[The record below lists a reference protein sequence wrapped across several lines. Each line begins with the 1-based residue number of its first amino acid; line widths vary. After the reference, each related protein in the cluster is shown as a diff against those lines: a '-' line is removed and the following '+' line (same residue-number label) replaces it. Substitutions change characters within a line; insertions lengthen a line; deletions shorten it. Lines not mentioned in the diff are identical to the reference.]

1 MKTKSQPKY
10 ICPYTKIQHKLSP
23 WRAVGMPRLS
33 SPNWLCVTSLRA
45 HHLSASCFVSP
56 IFQMGIIVLALPT
69 SQNCWKGQMRKCMW
83 KLFEKLKVLPN
94 CKGINSSR
102 RRGRSGLFAGN
113 GELAR
118 RVNSEQRSEGDC
130 RGTLAIRPVRESLPP
145 GDSEQSQNEPA
156 KCICLEVKSQHK
168 LSLWRKYPREFVQYS
183 TSDTQS

>member
-1 MKTKSQPKY
+1 MQYKF
-10 ICPYTKIQHKLSP
+10 SP
-23 WRAVGMPRLS
+23 WRAMGMPRC
-33 SPNWLCVTSLRA
+33 SPPSWLCVPSLRA

-69 SQNCWKGQMRKCMW
+69 SQDCWKGQMRKCMW

-102 RRGRSGLFAGN
+102 RRGGSGLFAGN

-130 RGTLAIRPVRESLPP
+130 RGTLSVILVRKSLPP
-145 GDSEQSQNEPA
+145 GDSEQSQKESA
-156 KCICLEVKSQHK
+156 EVHMFICEKPTHAFWVEV
-168 LSLWRKYPREFVQYS
+168 LPRRIYAIFNL
-183 TSDTQS
+183 